1 MSPSLPWHCINPSLI
16 STLPRPG
23 IKSWK
28 TPEPSPRTQQHPSLA
43 WYVLRCNRV
52 VWRQSSAFKGC
63 LCRRLGSLSLTSK
76 PHPDPSLTQ
85 TRSPPLPISFTPS
98 PHTLSKHQ
106 KGEWLKKRNRHTST
120 QDGGSPQVRQERG
133 KVPLFPG
140 VRTSLSPSP
149 ADNPASPR
157 RSSDSHSPGQG
168 GIYPRLGGSEAGS
181 AGRPGSL
188 ARPRILPG

>member
-85 TRSPPLPISFTPS
+85 TRSPRSPSVSPPRHTHCQTPERRMVEKEKS
-98 PHTLSKHQ
+98 PHQ
-106 KGEWLKKRNRHTST
+106 Y
-120 QDGGSPQVRQERG
+120 
-133 KVPLFPG
+133 PG
-140 VRTSLSPSP
+140 WRK
-149 ADNPASPR
+149 
-157 RSSDSHSPGQG
+157 SS
-168 GIYPRLGGSEAGS
+168 SEAGKRQS
-181 AGRPGSL
+181 SPVSRCAHIPEPISRGQSSI
-188 ARPRILPG
+188 AKTQ